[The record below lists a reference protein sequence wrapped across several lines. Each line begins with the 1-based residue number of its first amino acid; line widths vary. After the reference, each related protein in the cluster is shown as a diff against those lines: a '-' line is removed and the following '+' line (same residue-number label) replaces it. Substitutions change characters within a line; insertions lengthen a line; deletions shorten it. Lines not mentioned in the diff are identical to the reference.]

1 MLSLFYGTL
10 NVHKLQQQQQQ
21 KRLEKFMMRPIIS
34 NISTATY
41 EIAKYLNKLSTPL
54 NKSDYTILNKDDLI
68 RQLTEETIQAV
79 YKVIS
84 FDVKSLFSNV
94 PLGKTIHFLL
104 KKVYDEKK
112 IRTKIPKKVF
122 KELLYLCTK
131 ELHFTFNSNIYIQY
145 DGVAMVSPLGPLL
158 ANIFMTSLEE
168 DLNKSQIK

>member
-1 MLSLFYGTL
+1 MLSMFYGTL
-10 NVHKLQQQQQQ
+10 NIHRLQQQQQQ
-21 KRLEKFMMRPIIS
+21 KRLEKFMMRPIVS

-41 EIAKYLNKLSTPL
+41 EIAKYLNKLLTPL
-54 NKSDYTILNKDDLI
+54 NKSDYTILNTDDLI
-68 RQLTEETIQAV
+68 RRLTEETIQAV

-84 FDVKSLFSNV
+84 FDVKRLFTNV

-112 IRTKIPKKVF
+112 IQTNTPKKVF

-131 ELHFTFNSNIYIQY
+131 ELHFTFNSNIFIQC
-145 DGVAMVSPLGPLL
+145 DGVAVVTPLGPLL

>member
-1 MLSLFYGTL
+1 MFYGTL
-10 NVHKLQQQQQQ
+10 NIHRLQQQQQQ
-21 KRLEKFMMRPIIS
+21 KRLEKFMMRPIVS

-41 EIAKYLNKLSTPL
+41 EIAKYLNKLLTPL
-54 NKSDYTILNKDDLI
+54 NKSDYTILNTDDLI
-68 RQLTEETIQAV
+68 RRLTEETIQAV

-84 FDVKSLFSNV
+84 FDVKRLFTNV

-112 IRTKIPKKVF
+112 IQTNTPKKVF

-131 ELHFTFNSNIYIQY
+131 ELHFTFNSNIFIQC
-145 DGVAMVSPLGPLL
+145 DGVAVVTPLGPLL